1 MIKDR
6 VSHHPISHGPAPNST
21 PRTADLRGISH
32 DESAAAA
39 ACHALLSGHF
49 SGSDTELLVARD
61 TFTYPPAPGCSEVRR
76 AAARRPTALRY
87 VVPLPP

>member
-6 VSHHPISHGPAPNST
+6 VSLIRSATVPRQIRHPERPTCVASLTTKA
-21 PRTADLRGISH
+21 PRTATY
-32 DESAAAA
+32 
-39 ACHALLSGHF
+39 HALLSGHF